1 MRAATKPIAVGLER
15 EGHTQEYMG
24 GKWNKIE
31 VLSYMWGVHND
42 LETYGFD
49 HCIGQISQFWYY

>member
-1 MRAATKPIAVGLER
+1 MMRAATKPIAVGLER

-31 VLSYMWGVHND
+31 VLSYM
-42 LETYGFD
+42 
-49 HCIGQISQFWYY
+49 